1 MQAPSDTTRPGHR
14 FPGTTQQLACQFL
27 RTRILSGH
35 YSGGDRINPARV
47 AEALGISRMPV
58 REALRQLDAEG
69 LVTIRPNRGAIVT
82 VLTAADVRELF
93 EIRAALEGMAGRLAA
108 PHLSEDVLDDL
119 EYRRIRMDRVRGDS
133 REWLLRHDQFH
144 DFLCR
149 QARRPRLAA
158 EIARHRAA
166 VQPYLA
172 MYISRHGSPEMQ
184 GYGHEAV
191 IDALRS
197 GSASRTERCL
207 RDHIMRAAR
216 GVIDF
221 LECIER
227 QPGSPQEGLE
237 RERGARSDGALQR
250 IEKGAASRLAD
261 TPDTGPGVRAR

>member
-1 MQAPSDTTRPGHR
+1 MRSGQA

-35 YSGGDRINPARV
+35 YAGGDRINPTRI
-47 AEALGISRMPV
+47 AEELGISRMPV

-93 EIRAALEGMAGRLAA
+93 EIRAALEGMAGRLAV
-108 PHLSEDVLDDL
+108 PCLSDDVLDDL
-119 EYRRIRMDRVRGDS
+119 DYRRVRMGRVRHDA

-172 MYISRHGSPEMQ
+172 MYISRHRSPEMR
-184 GYGHEAV
+184 GYGHEGV
-191 IDALRS
+191 IDAARS
-197 GSASRTERCL
+197 RNADRIESCL
-207 RDHIMRAAR
+207 RDHIMHAAR

-221 LECIER
+221 LEQIER
-227 QPGSPQEGLE
+227 RPEPPRQGRVHG
-237 RERGARSDGALQR
+237 RGALSD
-250 IEKGAASRLAD
+250 AA
-261 TPDTGPGVRAR
+261 T